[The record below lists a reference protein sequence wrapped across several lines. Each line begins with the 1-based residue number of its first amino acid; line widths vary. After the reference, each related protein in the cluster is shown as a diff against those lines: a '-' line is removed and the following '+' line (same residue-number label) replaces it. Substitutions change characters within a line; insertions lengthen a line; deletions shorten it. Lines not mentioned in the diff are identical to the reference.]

1 MDSGPSKRKG
11 SLHDWSDAG
20 SPAPDD
26 AVGDAVGN
34 EFVGARDDGRVDGH
48 VDDVAPSDEVLLD
61 AMQKTNILRLVSA
74 APNLVTAWCARLV
87 CDIPRN
93 GRDALDLAGKL
104 PLALKALECRAL
116 SRLAGYMG
124 ATTAPCS
131 TSPAGFWNLW
141 R

>member
-20 SPAPDD
+20 SPAPGD

-87 CDIPRN
+87 CDVPRN

-104 PLALKALECRAL
+104 PLALKALEIGLRPEQLLLDSAQVTL
-116 SRLAGYMG
+116 REDAVF
-124 ATTAPCS
+124 TA
-131 TSPAGFWNLW
+131 
-141 R
+141 